1 MRKKPVFLAAMTKKA
16 IAYYRV
22 STERQGASGLG
33 LEAQQEAVSN
43 FISKQGFQIVK
54 VFTEIESGNKN
65 KRPQLLA
72 ALQQCKKEKAT
83 LIIAKLDRLGRN
95 VAFIANLMES
105 RVDFVAVDNPEA
117 KPLILHIL
125 AAFAQHERE
134 QISVRTK
141 DALKAAKRRGVLLGQ
156 HGRNV
161 LSKKNKE
168 TAKDFAQNLK
178 PIIEELQAKG
188 ITTVRAITSELNQRK
203 VSTYRNEGQKWH
215 IPSVHKLLKRLQLPL
230 LKTDW

>member
-1 MRKKPVFLAAMTKKA
+1 MVQKPVFLAAMSKKA

-33 LEAQQEAVSN
+33 MEAQQESVSA
-43 FISKQGFQIVK
+43 FITKQGFQIIK

-134 QISVRTK
+134 QISIRTK
-141 DALKAAKRRGVLLGQ
+141 DALKAAKRRGVPLGQ
-156 HGRNV
+156 YGKQV
-161 LSKKNKE
+161 LSKQNKKAAE
-168 TAKDFAQNLK
+168 DYAQVLK
-178 PIIEELQAKG
+178 PIIDEMQTKG
-188 ITTVRAITSELNQRK
+188 ITTVRGITAEMNRRK
-203 VSTYRNEGQKWH
+203 VPTYRNEGQKWH
-215 IPSVHKLLKRLQLPL
+215 VPGVHSLLKRLIII
-230 LKTDW
+230 T